1 LSANFKKNKK
11 MTMNVGV
18 IPVRMNSSRFPGKP
32 LKKICNIPMLAHIYE
47 RAKISK
53 KLDKIYIATCDNE
66 ILRYAK
72 TIGANCIMTKKS
84 HKRASDRV
92 EESINKIEVNTGI
105 KIKNIIMVQGDEPL
119 VHPEMIDNTISFL
132 NKKDVGVT
140 NIVTEIDE
148 ISEWENKNYIKV
160 LSNKDNNAIYFSR
173 QPIPFLDT
181 FSKKYTLR
189 QICIIGFKRK
199 MIKKFQSLSESKLEI
214 LESIDMNRFIEN
226 NIPIKLIHTKKRPFP
241 VDTYADLKKIE
252 PLMQKDKLFKIYR
265 KKFNA

>member
-1 LSANFKKNKK
+1 
-11 MTMNVGV
+11 MTVNVGV

-47 RAKISK
+47 RVKISK

-66 ILRYAK
+66 ISRYAS
-72 TIGANCIMTKKS
+72 TIGAECIMTKKT

-92 EESINKIEVNTGI
+92 EESIHKIEAIIG
-105 KIKNIIMVQGDEPL
+105 KRIKNIIMVQGDEPL

-132 NKKDVGVT
+132 NKKNVGVT
-140 NIVTEIDE
+140 NIVTEIE
-148 ISEWENKNYIKV
+148 KISEWENENLIKV
-160 LSNKDNNAIYFSR
+160 LCNKDNNAIYFSR

-189 QICIIGFKRK
+189 QICIIGFTRK

-226 NIPIKLIHTKKRPFP
+226 NIPIKLIYTQQKPFP
-241 VDTYADLKKIE
+241 VDTYTDLKKVE
-252 PLMQKDKLFKIYR
+252 RLMKKDKLFENYR
-265 KKFNA
+265 RKFNA